1 MRFHLFLVVVIAWET
16 VLCDFSLNM
25 EHSVQGFRYYS
36 VHIPCTYEPSKDH
49 IEDEV
54 LWFHKD
60 KQFFQRINSEN
71 HILLG
76 EFRDRFTVSKSP
88 LGDVS
93 LTINNLKSHDAGDYI
108 CRVTWRLRSDSQKQQ
123 ILEGIST
130 LTVKRGTP
138 PKVEIPTETTS
149 NDFIEFPISE
159 QPKVKITTE
168 TEPDFVTGPR
178 KTLYILLI
186 VGLVSLL
193 AIIILIV
200 VLTSRINRK
209 KRMNLLA
216 ENKVDIDDIDECHAC
231 ASQPSRTMNDYEPCK
246 EQSEYQGITGTLNNE
261 YEPLRLE

>member
-1 MRFHLFLVVVIAWET
+1 MQFHLFLVVVIAWKT
-16 VLCDFSLNM
+16 VLCDFSLKM
-25 EHSVQGFRYYS
+25 EHSIQGFRYYS

-60 KQFFQRINSEN
+60 KQFFQRINSED

-108 CRVTWRLRSDSQKQQ
+108 CRVTWRLRSDSQKQL

-138 PKVEIPTETTS
+138 PTVEIPTETTS

-168 TEPDFVTGPR
+168 TTSNDFIEFPTFEEPKVEITTETGPDFVTGPR

-209 KRMNLLA
+209 KDCKA
-216 ENKVDIDDIDECHAC
+216 AD
-231 ASQPSRTMNDYEPCK
+231 SRQLK
-246 EQSEYQGITGTLNNE
+246 LSL
-261 YEPLRLE
+261 